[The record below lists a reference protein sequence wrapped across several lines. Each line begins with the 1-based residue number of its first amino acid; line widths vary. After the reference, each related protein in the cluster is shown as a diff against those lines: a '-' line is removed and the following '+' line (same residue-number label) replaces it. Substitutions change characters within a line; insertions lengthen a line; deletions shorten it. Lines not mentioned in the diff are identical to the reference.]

1 MGHQFLKR
9 IVIERAMM
17 KIRYLEPSDDR
28 KAISRIYELSWKYA
42 YAGIIPQD
50 YLDQIPE
57 GRWADKIVTP
67 GWNTLVCI
75 ENGEYIGTSSFCRS
89 RFEQYSE
96 SGEVISIYFLPE
108 YMGKG
113 YGYRLLSKVVN
124 ELKNQGFEEVF
135 LWVLEDNHRARKFY
149 EKFGFL
155 CTGDYIEDSI
165 GGKELREVRY
175 IYRFNNEKE

>member
-1 MGHQFLKR
+1 
-9 IVIERAMM
+9 M

>member
-1 MGHQFLKR
+1 MTAVVHRDGSFVMR
-9 IVIERAMM
+9 
-17 KIRYLEPSDDR
+17 S
-28 KAISRIYELSWKYA
+28 
-42 YAGIIPQD
+42 
-50 YLDQIPE
+50 
-57 GRWADKIVTP
+57 VT
-67 GWNTLVCI
+67 LAHD
-75 ENGEYIGTSSFCRS
+75 
-89 RFEQYSE
+89 
-96 SGEVISIYFLPE
+96 
-108 YMGKG
+108 